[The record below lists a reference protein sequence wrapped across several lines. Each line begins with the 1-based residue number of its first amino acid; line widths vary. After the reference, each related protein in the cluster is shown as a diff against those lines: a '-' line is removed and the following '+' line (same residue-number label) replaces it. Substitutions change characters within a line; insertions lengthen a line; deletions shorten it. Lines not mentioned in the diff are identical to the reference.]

1 MHLFLITMRTHT
13 KFRSLNPARAV
24 HYFRARSVV
33 KACAPADDDISAAIA
48 IQRSGKWYARLR
60 PAVHFATNGNIFAPN
75 QRAGR
80 VIFTIGP
87 TAFEPRNPSIPVIWC
102 DRIKLSTERPNVV
115 GIEGHTCRG
124 GWVGDDQWVTRTDD
138 VRVARDKLKGDGFCG
153 SE

>member
-1 MHLFLITMRTHT
+1 MGTYT

-24 HYFRARSVV
+24 HHFRARSVV

-48 IQRSGKWYARLR
+48 VQRSCEWHTGFR
-60 PAVHFATNGNIFAPN
+60 PAVHFATNGNIFAAN

-102 DRIKLSTERPNVV
+102 DRIKLSAERPNVV
-115 GIEGHTCRG
+115 GIEDHTCRG

-138 VRVARDKLKGDGFCG
+138 VWEPRNKLEGNRFGR